1 MFDIYRTAMSLKI
14 FLSWSK
20 LRNSNQNLT
29 RDKGIY
35 NITLFNIFAIKRH
48 LQQGK
53 LGCTIPQSSTDGVYT
68 IIIINRMGES
78 RAFNLSRRSLGP

>member
-20 LRNSNQNLT
+20 LKNSNQNLT

-35 NITLFNIFAIKRH
+35 NITLFNIFTIKRH
-48 LQQGK
+48 LQQGN
-53 LGCTIPQSSTDGVYT
+53 LGGIIPQSSTDGVYT
-68 IIIINRMGES
+68 IDIINRIGD
-78 RAFNLSRRSLGP
+78 RYILIV